1 MSLKVLAS
9 LLEAVSTETGVPEVT
24 GERPDSTH
32 CCLTAISEGSS
43 VGMANHSSPFT
54 MVFFSK
60 VDCTQR
66 RGAKHTHKCTHT
78 FTHPPSLVP
87 PFQVSMKL
95 RLNSHIPHW
104 QRTDISERQKIFKV
118 FLQECGKV
126 MSQVSFFQQAL
137 LLLHLVTIN
146 NIETTCTL
154 IITLQTV
161 KDIETDSGSGGV

>member
-66 RGAKHTHKCTHT
+66 RGTKNTHKFTNT
-78 FTHPPSLVP
+78 LTHPPSLVP
-87 PFQVSMKL
+87 
-95 RLNSHIPHW
+95 
-104 QRTDISERQKIFKV
+104 TFK
-118 FLQECGKV
+118 
-126 MSQVSFFQQAL
+126 M
-137 LLLHLVTIN
+137 
-146 NIETTCTL
+146 
-154 IITLQTV
+154 
-161 KDIETDSGSGGV
+161 

>member
-66 RGAKHTHKCTHT
+66 RGTKHTHKCTHT

-87 PFQVSMKL
+87 PFQVSMKQIEFTHSTL
-95 RLNSHIPHW
+95 AANRHI
-104 QRTDISERQKIFKV
+104 
-118 FLQECGKV
+118 
-126 MSQVSFFQQAL
+126 
-137 LLLHLVTIN
+137 
-146 NIETTCTL
+146 
-154 IITLQTV
+154 
-161 KDIETDSGSGGV
+161 